1 MATENNKNL
10 KYSDRKSIKAFRKKL
25 KDTTSINSIK
35 TVFNTFISAIKT
47 KHL

>member
-1 MATENNKNL
+1 MENNKHL
-10 KYSDRKSIKAFRKKL
+10 KYTNRKSVKALRKKL

-35 TVFNTFISAIKT
+35 LLFNTFVLAIKT

>member
-1 MATENNKNL
+1 MNTENNKNL
-10 KYSDRKSIKAFRKKL
+10 KYSNRKSVKPFRKKL

-35 TVFNTFISAIKT
+35 SVFNTFMTAVKQ

>member
-10 KYSDRKSIKAFRKKL
+10 KYSNRKSIKAFRKKL
-25 KDTTSINSIK
+25 KDTTSINPIK
-35 TVFNTFISAIKT
+35 MVFNTFISAIKT

>member
-1 MATENNKNL
+1 MTTENNKNL
-10 KYSDRKSIKAFRKKL
+10 KYSNRKSLKPFRKKL

>member
-10 KYSDRKSIKAFRKKL
+10 KYPTRKSIKPVRKKL
-25 KDTTSINSIK
+25 KDNVQINEIK
-35 TVFNTFISAIKT
+35 NVFNSFINVLKI